1 MGYITKLISVVSI
14 PGFESKIYKVFFPE
28 IHDTWRIVLGNRF
41 IFVST
46 C

>member
-14 PGFESKIYKVFFPE
+14 PGFESKIYSVFFQKS
-28 IHDTWRIVLGNRF
+28 TALGESF
-41 IFVST
+41 LGIGFVIT